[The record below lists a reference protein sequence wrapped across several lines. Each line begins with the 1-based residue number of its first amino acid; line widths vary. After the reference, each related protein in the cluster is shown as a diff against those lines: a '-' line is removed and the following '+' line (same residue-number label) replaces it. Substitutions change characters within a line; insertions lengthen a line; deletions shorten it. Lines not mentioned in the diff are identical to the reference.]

1 MNYKTI
7 LLAPFLLSALSF
19 SGAPVLAE
27 DLPPAYY
34 QAGASRVSVE
44 ETFTGAAF
52 LPPVQLRASEKNP
65 LVLGLVNGGLAA
77 WKVFSSGA
85 PSGEA
90 SSAYASAIPP
100 GMANNWS
107 SVADWK
113 GPKEQLYTYTVTNR
127 LGMDVIKVKYAVSF
141 YYGGTGKT
149 ANSPAGSYIAN
160 FTVRP
165 VSLEVKWGW
174 HFDMDVVMSDPM
186 NIGTV
191 QRPVA
196 LMQADLKWRVST
208 MLSKDG
214 EVGIWTYS
222 IDGNGNFKDLT
233 SKLAALTKDIHAPAA
248 AVNPAISWN

>member
-1 MNYKTI
+1 M
-7 LLAPFLLSALSF
+7 
-19 SGAPVLAE
+19 
-27 DLPPAYY
+27 
-34 QAGASRVSVE
+34 
-44 ETFTGAAF
+44 
-52 LPPVQLRASEKNP
+52 
-65 LVLGLVNGGLAA
+65 
-77 WKVFSSGA
+77 
-85 PSGEA
+85 
-90 SSAYASAIPP
+90 
-100 GMANNWS
+100 
-107 SVADWK
+107 
-113 GPKEQLYTYTVTNR
+113 
-127 LGMDVIKVKYAVSF
+127 
-141 YYGGTGKT
+141 
-149 ANSPAGSYIAN
+149 
-160 FTVRP
+160 RP